1 MNLLEPSF
9 TSDIF
14 WTIVALFAIT
24 IGCIISSKDGKH
36 D

>member
-9 TSDIF
+9 TSDLF
-14 WTIVALFAIT
+14 WIITALFAIT
-24 IGCIISSKDGKH
+24 IGCILASEDGKH

>member
-9 TSDIF
+9 TSDLF
-14 WTIVALFAIT
+14 WTITALFALT
-24 IGCIISSKDGKH
+24 IAGIIASKDGNH

>member
-14 WTIVALFAIT
+14 WTITALFAIT
-24 IGCIISSKDGKH
+24 IGYIISLEDGKH